1 MPAILPILQ
10 QKYDKSLQVKL
21 RSLNST
27 DYIHKINSDY
37 WNMKIPSS
45 WHDNITYLW
54 HILLQL
60 YTLGEMGGI
69 RNMERQHPLLQQY
82 GSRSLP
88 VGQLAKA
95 WS

>member
-45 WHDNITYLW
+45 WHDNITYL
-54 HILLQL
+54 
-60 YTLGEMGGI
+60 
-69 RNMERQHPLLQQY
+69 
-82 GSRSLP
+82 
-88 VGQLAKA
+88 
-95 WS
+95 